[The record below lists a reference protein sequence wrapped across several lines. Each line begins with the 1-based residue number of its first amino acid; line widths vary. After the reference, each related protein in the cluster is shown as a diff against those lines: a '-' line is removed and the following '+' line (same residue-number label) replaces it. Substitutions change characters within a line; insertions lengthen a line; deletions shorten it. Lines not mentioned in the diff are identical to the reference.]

1 VRRIVAARGV
11 AAVALSVAGVTAGA
25 SLSPGAATPSAKHV
39 SAGSTGLL
47 TVCGARFR
55 ALPSGWHQSG
65 SPSAL
70 VIGGQVP
77 SNTDSWAATPRSVF
91 DLVRPLPRK
100 GIYIWVDLIRP
111 RSGVR
116 GVPLRL
122 PLQLHN
128 ASVIAQ
134 EGRFS
139 LPEYRFQGRYRHQY
153 QVILGVDFGR
163 ASPPTRLR
171 RLADRVLHQ
180 LVLPRWVPFRHHG
193 SC

>member
-1 VRRIVAARGV
+1 MRRIVAACGV
-11 AAVALSVAGVTAGA
+11 AAVALMVTGAAAGVNVGR
-25 SLSPGAATPSAKHV
+25 GAASPSAKQL
-39 SAGSTGLL
+39 SAGSSGLL
-47 TVCGARFR
+47 TVCGAWFR

-70 VIGGQVP
+70 VIDGQVP
-77 SNTDSWAATPRSVF
+77 SNTVSWAATPKSVW
-91 DLVRPLPRK
+91 DLQNPLPRR

-111 RSGVR
+111 RG
-116 GVPLRL
+116 GPHGTPLRL
-122 PLQLHN
+122 PLRLHN

-171 RLADRVLHQ
+171 RLADRVLHR
-180 LVLPRWVPFRHHG
+180 LVLPRWVPFRHRG